1 MQRIE
6 ISKTFP
12 FSVDK
17 LFDFLSDHENLEL
30 IFAPAKIQRIKEG
43 KDSPNG
49 VGSTRNMKILIA
61 PAFHETV
68 TRVVPNELI
77 EYTIT
82 KGSPLKNHKGVM
94 RFSDTGTGG
103 SRLDYTIEFEGK
115 LPLIGPIIKAG
126 LDQGIRR
133 GLNRLKL

>member
-1 MQRIE
+1 M
-6 ISKTFP
+6 
-12 FSVDK
+12 DK

-133 GLNRLKL
+133 GLNKLKL

>member
-6 ISKTFP
+6 IIQTFP

>member
-6 ISKTFP
+6 ITKTFP